1 MALNFRQNEILN
13 IARKQGKVTVDGL
26 AESFNVTVQTIRR
39 DLTELCNSSALT
51 RVHGGA
57 VIPSGV
63 ENIDYEQRVEIASEA
78 KTSIAQE
85 CVKHIPNGASLFLNI
100 GTSTEAV
107 ARALL
112 NHEGLMVITNNMN
125 VANIL
130 ATGSDFEVIIA
141 GGILRRSDCG
151 LVGEVTAE
159 FMRQFKVDYAVIGTS
174 ALDEDGDLLD
184 FDFREVKVSQVIIRN
199 ARKTFLVADSSK
211 FERSAPVKIAS
222 LAELDSFFTDINPPE
237 SVLQLCESSGVKVK
251 VAAEH

>member
-13 IARKQGKVTVDGL
+13 IAREHGKVTVDGL

-39 DLTELCNSSALT
+39 DLSELCNSSALT

-57 VIPSGV
+57 VIKSGI
-63 ENIDYEQRVEIASEA
+63 ENIGYEDRIEIAAEA
-78 KTSIAQE
+78 KRAIAQN
-85 CVKHIPNGASLFLNI
+85 CVKHIPNDASLFLNI

-112 NHEGLMVITNNMN
+112 KHQDLMVITNNMN

-141 GGILRRSDCG
+141 GGILRRADCG
-151 LVGEVTAE
+151 LVGEVTAD
-159 FMRQFKVDYAVIGTS
+159 FMRQFKVDFAVIGAS

-184 FDFREVKVSQVIIRN
+184 FDFREVKVSQAIISS
-199 ARKTFLVADSSK
+199 ARKTFLVADGSK
-211 FERSAPVKIAS
+211 FERTAPVKIAS
-222 LAELDSFFTDINPPE
+222 LAELDMFFTDNQPPKP
-237 SVLQLCESSGVKVK
+237 VTKLCDENGVIIDV
-251 VAAEH
+251 VS